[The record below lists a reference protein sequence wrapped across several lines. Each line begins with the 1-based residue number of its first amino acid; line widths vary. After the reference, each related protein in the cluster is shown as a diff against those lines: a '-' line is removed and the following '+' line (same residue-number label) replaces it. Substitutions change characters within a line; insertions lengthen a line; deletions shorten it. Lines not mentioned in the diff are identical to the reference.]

1 MDLTDEHF
9 AAAAER
15 LEDALAAL
23 RARAGEGAVALDYF
37 GDIEEELPRIRSWL
51 LDPARVREWP
61 RHVAPPGYGLLF
73 AQAAL
78 ASFADGAAPSFPAG
92 AERTDVGWAVRRATI
107 WYGDTRVPGWLELR
121 APLIVIGSLT
131 VEGLLDD
138 GDVFDGYLA
147 VAGSLRARSVHSAA
161 DHLVLGTLSAQ
172 AVFCSGNDGSL
183 VAGGDIVTDLFVPG
197 EHAYAHRGELWAGV
211 VGADGRDA
219 VVAERLAPWLPAG
232 YVRLGDENAPIDRWR
247 ILEEIAAGRSP
258 VLAQPRPVT
267 FPSPAPL
274 VAALEA
280 PAGVTELD
288 LSRRRLH
295 RIPGEV
301 SSLTALAR
309 LDLEHTPL
317 TRLDGIE
324 GLGALEHLS
333 IRNTPVRSLAPL
345 QSLKELRHLDVSYCG
360 DVQDWHVL
368 LDLPALVTLVAH
380 GCVLPSY
387 VRARLLDRL
396 GDGMTG
402 QGPGRTG

>member
-9 AAAAER
+9 VAAAER

-23 RARAGEGAVALDYF
+23 RAHAGEGVAALDYF
-37 GDIEEELPRIRSWL
+37 GEIEEELPRIRSWL
-51 LDPARVREWP
+51 LDPAQARQWP

-78 ASFADGAAPSFPAG
+78 ASFPDGAAPSFPAG
-92 AERTDVGWAVRRATI
+92 AERTDVGWAVRQATI

-121 APLIVIGSLT
+121 APLIVVGSLT
-131 VEGLLDD
+131 VDGLLDD

-147 VAGSLRARSVHSAA
+147 VAGSLRARAIHSAA
-161 DHLVLGTLSAQ
+161 DHLVLGTISAQ
-172 AVFCSGNDGSL
+172 AIFCSGNDGSL

-197 EHAYAHRGELWAGV
+197 EHAYAHHGELWAGV
-211 VGADGRDA
+211 VGTDDRDA

-267 FPSPAPL
+267 FPAPAPL
-274 VAALEA
+274 LAALAA
-280 PAGVTELD
+280 PEGVTDLD
-288 LSRRRLH
+288 LSSRRLH
-295 RIPGEV
+295 RIPREV
-301 SSLTALAR
+301 SSLTTLAL
-309 LDLEHTPL
+309 LDLERTPL

-324 GLGALEHLS
+324 GLTALEHLS
-333 IRNTPVRSLAPL
+333 IRHTPVRSLVPL
-345 QSLKELRHLDVSYCG
+345 QALTSLRHLDVSYCR

-368 LDLPALVTLVAH
+368 LDLPALDTLVAH
-380 GCVLPSY
+380 GCALPTH
-387 VRARLLDRL
+387 VRTRLTAGL
-396 GDGMTG
+396 GDGLIG